1 MGSKRNAFFLRPFA
15 TAIGTC
21 VLLHQFGT
29 EQSLGAKK
37 KKKKTIKRLPI
48 GRWTGIL
55 QVSTVIVCFSFL
67 QEDDEQT
74 LECGDADA
82 ANAQNTC
89 TQIIRV
95 MVPSVKGS

>member
-37 KKKKTIKRLPI
+37 KKKKKRSNAFP
-48 GRWTGIL
+48 
-55 QVSTVIVCFSFL
+55 S
-67 QEDDEQT
+67 EDGPAFCRFQ
-74 LECGDADA
+74 
-82 ANAQNTC
+82 
-89 TQIIRV
+89 R
-95 MVPSVKGS
+95 

>member
-1 MGSKRNAFFLRPFA
+1 MRSF
-15 TAIGTC
+15 C
-21 VLLHQFGT
+21 VLLQLQLEHASFCINL
-29 EQSLGAKK
+29 ELNKVLVRKK

>member
-1 MGSKRNAFFLRPFA
+1 MRSF
-15 TAIGTC
+15 C
-21 VLLHQFGT
+21 VLLQLQLEPASFCINL
-29 EQSLGAKK
+29 ELNKVLVR